1 MRTIKNTNVKPMASN
16 ESRVTYLASSSSSAR
31 VTDPYSQNPSIANGK
46 LGNIERLGLLAVV
59 SLLVILLAIAK
70 WLSPDPSGMGTHQQ
84 LGLPAC
90 TMLAFSGVRCPGCGM
105 TTSWAHTMDGN
116 FGEAFQTNAAG
127 SLLCWLCVACV
138 PILASVVVT
147 GKRTRDGW
155 ASKFAL
161 SGFLA
166 AMTIALIEWGLRLL
180 LRW

>member
-1 MRTIKNTNVKPMASN
+1 MNVKPMALN
-16 ESRVTYLASSSSSAR
+16 HSRITYLASSHQSAL
-31 VTDPYSQNPSIANGK
+31 DASDCSGKPSAADGK
-46 LGNIERLGLLAVV
+46 LNTTERLGLLAIA
-59 SLLVILLAIAK
+59 SILVMMLAVAR

-116 FGEAFQTNAAG
+116 FVEAFQTNAAG

-138 PILASVVVT
+138 PILAWVIVA
-147 GKRTRDGW
+147 GRRTRDGW
-155 ASKFAL
+155 ASTFAL
-161 SGFLA
+161 CGFLA

-180 LRW
+180 LGW

>member
-1 MRTIKNTNVKPMASN
+1 MASN
-16 ESRVTYLASSSSSAR
+16 DSRVTYITSSSTSAR
-31 VTDPYSQNPSIANGK
+31 EPDFYQGNPSVENGK
-46 LGNIERLGLLAVV
+46 LGNIERLGLLAVL
-59 SLLVILLAIAK
+59 SLLVILLATAK

-116 FGEAFQTNAAG
+116 FVEAFQTNAAG
-127 SLLCWLCVACV
+127 SLLCWLCIACV
-138 PILASVVVT
+138 PIMASVVVA

-180 LRW
+180 VR